1 MKVQTSALIDQII
14 IGENSCNLSDH
25 QTIEL
30 EFSAIDTGGGF
41 KDPILDFSF
50 SIDKSVIVDFD
61 NEDSRE
67 ITLSLSD
74 PQKSDNE
81 ITFAFTGKL
90 KQVDEQYLQANGRL
104 KGDQLSRELIGF
116 VMKRIR

>member
-1 MKVQTSALIDQII
+1 MKVQTSALIEQINI
-14 IGENSCNLSDH
+14 SGTSCNLTG
-25 QTIEL
+25 QETIAL

-61 NEDSRE
+61 NEKSHE
-67 ITLSLSD
+67 IILSLSD
-74 PQKSDNE
+74 PQNNDNK
-81 ITFAFTGKL
+81 ITFSFTGQL

-104 KGDQLSRELIGF
+104 KGDQLSRNLIGF
-116 VMKRIR
+116 VIKRIR